1 MMMKLIKIKT
11 KLMSNKLKRKKM
23 LTYWL
28 LLMKELTAMKCM
40 LKKEEKIG
48 KRKEKRVS
56 LTRRNPLNKK
66 SLNSLNKKRRILWQK
81 KKKKRK
87 NLQSS
92 H

>member
-1 MMMKLIKIKT
+1 MKREIKIKT
-11 KLMSNKLKRKKM
+11 NLMTNKIKRKKM
-23 LTYWL
+23 LIYWL

-40 LKKEEKIG
+40 QKKEEKIG

-56 LTRRNPLNKK
+56 QTRRNPLNKK

>member
-1 MMMKLIKIKT
+1 MMMKPIKIKT

-23 LTYWL
+23 RTYWL
-28 LLMKELTAMKCM
+28 LLMKELTAMKFM

-66 SLNSLNKKRRILWQK
+66 SLNSLNKKRRIM
-81 KKKKRK
+81 
-87 NLQSS
+87 
-92 H
+92 

>member
-1 MMMKLIKIKT
+1 
-11 KLMSNKLKRKKM
+11 
-23 LTYWL
+23 
-28 LLMKELTAMKCM
+28 MKELTAMKCM

-66 SLNSLNKKRRILWQK
+66 SLSSLNKKRRIMWQK

-87 NLQSS
+87 NLQNS